1 MSDCPGAD
9 GGHFLEGFNSLGI
22 AYMFNKVKFEA
33 NGPYRGLN
41 ETLVQVEM
49 PTDYTSS
56 AVQFEWP

>member
-1 MSDCPGAD
+1 M
-9 GGHFLEGFNSLGI
+9 EGFNSLGI

-33 NGPYRGLN
+33 NGPERGLN